1 MALGVEGS
9 IDYGVYLVTDRDL
22 CLGRPLLEV
31 AARAVAGGVS
41 VVQLREKHAPTREFV
56 ELGRALVAL
65 LAPRGVPL
73 IINDRLDVALAIGAQ
88 GVHVGQSDMPVAEA
102 RALLGPG
109 AILGLSI
116 ETMDQLREAE
126 ALPPGMVDYYGLSP
140 IFQTPTKTDA
150 GPGWGLSG
158 LGQAR
163 AEVDAGSRRPIV
175 AIGGIG
181 PHNAASVLRCGAQG
195 LAVVS
200 AICSAPDPEAASRQL
215 RETVRRELSSMA

>member
-1 MALGVEGS
+1 MKKT
-9 IDYGVYLVTDRDL
+9 IDYGLYLVTDRDL
-22 CLGRPLLEV
+22 CLGRPLPDVVGQAL
-31 AARAVAGGVS
+31 AGGVS
-41 VVQLREKHAPTREFV
+41 VVQLREKHADTRAFV
-56 ELGRALVAL
+56 ELGRALMAL

-73 IINDRLDVALAIGAQ
+73 IINDRLDVALAIGAA
-88 GVHVGQSDMPVAEA
+88 GVHVGQSDMPVEDA

-109 AILGLSI
+109 AILGLSV

-126 ALPPGMVDYYGLSP
+126 SLPQGLVDYYGLSP
-140 IFQTPTKTDA
+140 IYQTPTKTDA
-150 GPGWGLSG
+150 GPGWGLPG

-181 PHNAASVLRCGAQG
+181 PQNAASVLRCGAQG

-200 AICSAPDPEAASRQL
+200 AICSAPDPEAASREL
-215 RETVRRELSSMA
+215 RRVVDRALFPAP